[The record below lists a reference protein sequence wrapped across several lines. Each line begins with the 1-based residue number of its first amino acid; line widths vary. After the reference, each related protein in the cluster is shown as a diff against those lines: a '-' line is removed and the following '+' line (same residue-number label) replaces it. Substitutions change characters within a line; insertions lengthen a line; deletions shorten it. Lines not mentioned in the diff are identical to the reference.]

1 MKFSEY
7 REARDS
13 IEFDRKFSLLCE
25 NIARSEKGFDSWWSS
40 EGLPTILES
49 HKYENEDELLVELLG
64 GVGNAMGNMAG
75 RAWQGAKNL
84 GSGLAHGWGAG
95 QQAAGQWAPQ
105 GQQPGQPPV
114 QTPMQDPNAPVDAEL
129 VDPNAPAPD
138 PGTAGADPNAAA
150 QPAAGGPEAAAQQQ
164 APAMS
169 PEKQQRLDAFQR
181 GIDQSTDTI
190 KQKFSTAM
198 KDFLNS
204 VQQDAVKDGPSGQ
217 TMWQIAKNFNKQ
229 VMAAAQP
236 AIDSFKQTGSYGT
249 PKAGGYQDQ
258 FAAAQG
264 AYSNNQQANL
274 KQQLQAKHGGQQ
286 QTAGAQQSLAP
297 QTPDMKTPITQLAK
311 QQVPGAH
318 MRPGMAVR

>member
-1 MKFSEY
+1 MKFSDY

-25 NIARSEKGFDSWWSS
+25 NIARSEKGFDNWWST

-75 RAWQGAKNL
+75 RAWQGAKNF
-84 GSGLAHGWGAG
+84 GSGVAHGWGAG
-95 QQAAGQWAPQ
+95 QQAAQWAPP
-105 GQQPGQPPV
+105 GQQQP
-114 QTPMQDPNAPVDAEL
+114 PMQDPNAPVDAEL

-138 PGTAGADPNAAA
+138 PGTAGQDPNAAA

-181 GIDQSTDTI
+181 GIDQSTDKI
-190 KQKFSTAM
+190 KEKFSSAM

-229 VMAAAQP
+229 VMQAAQP
-236 AIDSFKQTGSYGT
+236 AIDSFKQTGSYGK

-264 AYSNNQQANL
+264 AYANNQQANM
-274 KQQLQAKHGGQQ
+274 KQQLQAKHGGQ

-297 QTPDMKTPITQLAK
+297 QTPDMKTPIGQLAK
-311 QQVPGAH
+311 QQFPAGVH